1 MEFRRRPDLAAS
13 KEADSLSN
21 FWMEAVMS
29 RESQML
35 ADFQPC
41 ARLQH
46 VSSDRRSNAQQISAE
61 SQSHYVRGV
70 PFSRAALSGVP
81 CSLGDGRGSMVRVDV
96 PSLRR
101 IVVILGSEAYL
112 LHRSPF
118 ANEYPQ
124 KERLDEAP

>member
-13 KEADSLSN
+13 KEVDSLSN
-21 FWMEAVMS
+21 FRTEAVMS

-46 VSSDRRSNAQQISAE
+46 DSQIVGVTPSRYRRNRS
-61 SQSHYVRGV
+61 
-70 PFSRAALSGVP
+70 P
-81 CSLGDGRGSMVRVDV
+81 
-96 PSLRR
+96 
-101 IVVILGSEAYL
+101 YL

-124 KERLDEAP
+124 KERFDEAP

>member
-1 MEFRRRPDLAAS
+1 MEFRRRPDLPAS
-13 KEADSLSN
+13 KDADSLSN
-21 FWMEAVMS
+21 FWTEAALS

-46 VSSDRRSNAQQISAE
+46 VSSDRRSNA
-61 SQSHYVRGV
+61 
-70 PFSRAALSGVP
+70 SRY
-81 CSLGDGRGSMVRVDV
+81 
-96 PSLRR
+96 RR
-101 IVVILGSEAYL
+101 DRSPYL

-124 KERLDEAP
+124 KERFDEAP